1 MEYASLYLKKNED
14 RRLRAG
20 HVWVFSNEV
29 DIARSPLTALQPGQP
44 VCVLAHSGRPLGTG
58 YANPCSL
65 ISARLVSTDPEQPYS
80 PALLHERLQAALRL
94 RERFYTEPYYR
105 LAHAESDGL
114 PGLIIDRYG
123 DVVVVQINTA
133 GMEAMRTPII
143 DSLRELLQPTG
154 ILLRNDGASRTLEG
168 LTSEIEVAHGE
179 VPAVLTITENGCR
192 FKVAMREGQK
202 TGWFYDHRAN
212 RARLPDYVKDRRVL
226 DVFSYLGGW
235 GIQAAAA
242 GAAEVR
248 CIEASAAAAQLIR
261 DNATLNNIGA
271 TLTVDVE
278 DAFTALKNLRESRE
292 RFDVVI
298 LDPPAFV
305 KRKKDM
311 EQGMEAYQRLNT
323 LAMQVLNDDGIVI
336 SASCSSHV
344 TAADFRN
351 VVRQAGLKAHRMLRI
366 LEQGHQ
372 ALDHPI
378 HPAIPET
385 EYLKTLFLCAS
396 SS

>member
-1 MEYASLYLKKNED
+1 MDYAPLYLKKNED

-20 HVWVFSNEV
+20 HIWVFSNEV
-29 DIARSPLTALQPGQP
+29 DIARSPLTAFQPGQP
-44 VCVLAHSGRPLGTG
+44 VCILAHSGRPLGTG
-58 YANPCSL
+58 YVNPRSL
-65 ISARLVSTDPEQPYS
+65 ISARLVSSDPTMPYS
-80 PALLHERLQAALRL
+80 PALIHDRLRATLHL
-94 RERFYTEPYYR
+94 RERFYAEPFYR

-123 DVVVVQINTA
+123 EILVVQINTA
-133 GMEAMRTPII
+133 GMETMQMAIL
-143 DSLRELLQPTG
+143 DGLRELLQPAG
-154 ILLRNDGASRTLEG
+154 ILLRNDGASRELEG
-168 LTSEIEVAHGE
+168 LPGGIEVAHGE
-179 VPAVLTITENGCR
+179 VPETLTVTENGCR
-192 FKVAMREGQK
+192 FTVPLREGQK

-235 GIQAAAA
+235 GIQAAVA
-242 GAAEVR
+242 GATEVR
-248 CIEASAAAAQLIR
+248 CIEASATAAELIR
-261 DNATLNNIGA
+261 NNAALNKLDA
-271 TLTVDVE
+271 TLTVEVE
-278 DAFTALKNLRESRE
+278 DAFIALKNLRESPE

-311 EQGMEAYQRLNT
+311 KQGMEAYQRLNT
-323 LAMQVLNDDGIVI
+323 LAMQVLSEDGIVI

-351 VVRQAGLKAHRMLRI
+351 VVRQAGLKAHRTLKI

-385 EYLKTLFLCAS
+385 EYLKTLFLHAS